1 MTISI
6 SSSPSSGFIT
16 YSMLKSLVGETVAM
30 KEALE
35 SSIQVMQAAAP
46 RNRNGTGG
54 SSIAQGTHYSQPAP
68 VDPFSYDAAGSVQ
81 SGFTGGPVDSSSYY
95 GGQGQANVAAPDQG
109 AYYPQQS
116 VATAVPVY
124 GQQQQQF
131 QEYQSGPSD
140 DELQMLQVL
149 KSEADV
155 ASRNAAS
162 ADDQARAVAMKFE
175 DAKVEVQRA
184 QMEVSQKQSAKSK
197 KKGLLGGG
205 KKKKAAVSP

>member
-1 MTISI
+1 M
-6 SSSPSSGFIT
+6 
-16 YSMLKSLVGETVAM
+16 
-30 KEALE
+30 
-35 SSIQVMQAAAP
+35 
-46 RNRNGTGG
+46 
-54 SSIAQGTHYSQPAP
+54 
-68 VDPFSYDAAGSVQ
+68 
-81 SGFTGGPVDSSSYY
+81 
-95 GGQGQANVAAPDQG
+95 AAPDQG